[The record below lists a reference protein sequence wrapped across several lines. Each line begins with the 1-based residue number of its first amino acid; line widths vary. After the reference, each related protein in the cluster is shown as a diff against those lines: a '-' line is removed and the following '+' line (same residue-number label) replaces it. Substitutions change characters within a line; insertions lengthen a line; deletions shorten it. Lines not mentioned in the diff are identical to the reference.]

1 MDYTLILP
9 PIVGT
14 VIGWL
19 TNFVAIKLLFRPH
32 KPINIL
38 GIRVQGLIPKRRKDI
53 AQGMAHSI
61 EKQLLSSK
69 DLAAALDNVDWKKE
83 VEKTVE
89 EVVEH
94 RIPSSKLK
102 GIPLVGLVSEN
113 LNYHIKYLITRE
125 ILKQV
130 DRKKEGLAKKFKEGI
145 NVKELLANRID
156 SLDLVSFEELLTDF
170 IGRELKHIE
179 ILGGVMGFLIGLFQS
194 IIFYYSG

>member
-9 PIVGT
+9 PLVGS

-32 KPINIL
+32 RPIDIL
-38 GIRVQGLIPKRRKDI
+38 GMRIQGLIPKRRKDI
-53 AQGMAHSI
+53 AQGMASAI
-61 EKQLLSSK
+61 EKQLLSSS
-69 DLAAALDNVDWKKE
+69 DLADALDSIDWKEE
-83 VEKTVE
+83 VAKTVE

-94 RIPSSKLK
+94 KIPSNKLK
-102 GIPLVGLVSEN
+102 GVPLVGLVTEN

-130 DRKKEGLAKKFKEGI
+130 DKKKEGLAEKFKEGI
-145 NVKELLANRID
+145 DVKELLASRID

-194 IIFYYSG
+194 IIFHYTG

>member
-38 GIRVQGLIPKRRKDI
+38 GIRIQGLIPKRRKDI
-53 AQGMAHSI
+53 AQGMARSI

-89 EVVEH
+89 EMVEH
-94 RIPSSKLK
+94 KIPSSKLK

-145 NVKELLANRID
+145 NVRELLANRID
-156 SLDLVSFEELLTDF
+156 SLDLVSFEKLLTDF

-179 ILGGVMGFLIGLFQS
+179 ILGGVMGFLIGLVQS
-194 IIFYYSG
+194 IIFYYTG